1 MLGKVGCLNR
11 PCRIVPSFSFPKQTQ
26 PASEFVDQGC
36 DELGSQAQ
44 LLREVFF
51 GDDLPELGW

>member
-11 PCRIVPSFSFPKQTQ
+11 PCRIASSLNFPKQTQ
-26 PASEFVDQGC
+26 PASEFVGQGC
-36 DELGSQAQ
+36 DELGSPAQ

-51 GDDLPELGW
+51 GDDLPEVEW